1 LFLHWGIGA
10 EHAASLTE
18 AFACLPE
25 QYRANPVS
33 VAELVFVSRS
43 QERIADGRQKA
54 VAKGLCAD
62 ILTPRA

>member
-1 LFLHWGIGA
+1 MPG
-10 EHAASLTE
+10 
-18 AFACLPE
+18 
-25 QYRANPVS
+25 QYRDNPVS
-33 VAELVFVSRS
+33 VAELVFVNRS